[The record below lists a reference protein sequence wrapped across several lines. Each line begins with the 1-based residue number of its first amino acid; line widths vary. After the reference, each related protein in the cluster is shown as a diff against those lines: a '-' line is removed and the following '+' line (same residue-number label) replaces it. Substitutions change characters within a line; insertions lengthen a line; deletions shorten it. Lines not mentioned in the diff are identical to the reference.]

1 VILCE
6 GSGICNAIDN
16 LSQIVAVVIH
26 LRSKGSA
33 IQRRHIRIPDLL
45 REQEQIGLRFQCDFQ
60 GSVRCGVSASIAGNE
75 HGHQRHG
82 NMSCKSCSVLCI
94 PFPFCAIPFNA
105 PLLILPCS
113 AFHLQI
119 LLQPSVQFIQ
129 CLRCFSSSCPILFS
143 VSVAKQEA
151 AGKQFHLMHY
161 TTPTRGKNA
170 AMPPVVEP
178 SMSFRK

>member
-1 VILCE
+1 ME
-6 GSGICNAIDN
+6 K
-16 LSQIVAVVIH
+16 Q
-26 LRSKGSA
+26 SA

-45 REQEQIGLRFQCDFQ
+45 REQEQIGLRFQCNFQ

-75 HGHQRHG
+75 HGHQRPG

-129 CLRCFSSSCPILFS
+129 CLPLFLIFLSHSFLCVGCEAGSSKILTQS
-143 VSVAKQEA
+143 